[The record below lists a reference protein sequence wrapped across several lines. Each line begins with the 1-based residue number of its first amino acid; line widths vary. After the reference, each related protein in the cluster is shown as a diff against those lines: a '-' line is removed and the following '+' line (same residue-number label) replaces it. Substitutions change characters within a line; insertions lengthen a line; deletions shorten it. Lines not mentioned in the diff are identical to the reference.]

1 MMLWNT
7 VSTMTSECFLVR
19 SETRETSS
27 TSSAFVML
35 PVDMRKALCDT
46 SATRPSPGT
55 AGTRTRGTG
64 YSLPLIAE
72 VIAQRRRRAARLAGV
87 GLPVRP
93 VLVALEGPDAEA
105 DLALGRA
112 QLDDLHLVGLVHLEV
127 DLLAAVRVVELRHVN
142 QP

>member
-1 MMLWNT
+1 M
-7 VSTMTSECFLVR
+7 FLGEVGDAR
-19 SETRETSS
+19 DFLDELRFRHAAGGHEEGP
-27 TSSAFVML
+27 L
-35 PVDMRKALCDT
+35 RYICD
-46 SATRPSPGT
+46 APEPGI

-72 VIAQRRRRAARLAGV
+72 VIAQRRRRAARLAGI
-87 GLPVRP
+87 GLPVAP

-105 DLALGRA
+105 DLALRRA

-142 QP
+142 QPLDAV